1 MDTETVTPFVKGV
14 KILPDGSVA
23 RSGTNYSGKF
33 QEAHDASKASIQSRI
48 SNLESGGVKGTG
60 EGPVKVNYGEQYAR
74 EKRKKIL
81 KPNVEYTSKE
91 GYTYTTDSQGRVAS
105 CEGSLQ
111 LGDGKRNNYAQRV
124 VGGNDRLDDDDGGHL
139 IATIFKGSGNMDNL
153 VPMNSNLN
161 RGEWKKL
168 ENEWANALN
177 DGDKVRVKITPN
189 YSGNSKR
196 PDSFVIRY
204 KIGDEDRWRLRNFDN
219 VPGGK
224 LDE

>member
-1 MDTETVTPFVKGV
+1 MNSVSLFVKGV
-14 KILPDGSVA
+14 EILPDGSVA
-23 RSGTNYSGKF
+23 RTGTNYSGKF

-204 KIGDEDRWRLRNFDN
+204 KIGDEDRWRLKNFDN

>member
-1 MDTETVTPFVKGV
+1 MDSVTPFVKGV
-14 KILPDGSVA
+14 EILPDGSVV

-204 KIGDEDRWRLRNFDN
+204 KIGDEDRWRLKNFDN